1 MDGTVGGTC
10 DGACTYEFDLPDSH
24 SGRYT
29 LKELVTMDMGV
40 QLSLTDDTLTP
51 WEGTASNAFAFSS
64 SDISLTD
71 NYYCFAFGLNYPNP
85 ATRSTTMRNHH
96 WTARARIGVKMDN
109 AFPCAAAYS
118 AEGIGL
124 SNHKGYQSGDYVNS
138 GRLQHDSQKAFK
150 AATVW
155 VYGSTTKSESEST
168 IVQLGIDD
176 YTSFGL
182 ELSTSERYSL
192 SMPVDDTH
200 MSFVF
205 YMQIH
210 RDENWWRQ
218 IFRRGYSTW

>member
-155 VYGSTTKSESEST
+155 VYGSTTKSEFEST

-182 ELSTSERYSL
+182 SYISTTQLTEDI
-192 SMPVDDTH
+192 PPDDTTGT
-200 MSFVF
+200 FVF
-205 YMQIH
+205 YM
-210 RDENWWRQ
+210 RLNRKDMWWRN
-218 IFRRGYSTW
+218 IFRRGAGAS